1 MVIIDEVPGIDELD
15 LTPGPMKKFRSS
27 GMFLPILRY
36 DDGYGF
42 TYGMRT
48 SFVDRLGP
56 RSRISIPLSWGG
68 ERQARVQVE
77 RTFKLGPV
85 DRVAGEFGIGRKEN
99 PHYEIGDTR
108 TSFSARV
115 EGAVQRWFR
124 YGVGGGVDDVEFGDV
139 NDRLETVGADATID
153 TRVDPAFPRNAV
165 HANLA
170 GNGCSSTPGRR
181 TATP

>member
-1 MVIIDEVPGIDELD
+1 
-15 LTPGPMKKFRSS
+15 
-27 GMFLPILRY
+27 MFLPILRY

-56 RSRISIPLSWGG
+56 RSRISIPLTWGG

-115 EGAVQRWFR
+115 EGAVQRWLPLR
-124 YGVGGGVDDVEFGDV
+124 
-139 NDRLETVGADATID
+139 R
-153 TRVDPAFPRNAV
+153 
-165 HANLA
+165 
-170 GNGCSSTPGRR
+170 GRR
-181 TATP
+181 RG